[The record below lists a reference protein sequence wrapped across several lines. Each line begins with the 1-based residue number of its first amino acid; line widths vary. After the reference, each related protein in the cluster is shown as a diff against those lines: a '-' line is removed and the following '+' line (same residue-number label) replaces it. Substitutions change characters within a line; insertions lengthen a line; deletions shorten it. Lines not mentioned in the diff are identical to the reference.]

1 VTVLASSISSLCKCN
16 VSLKSKTGVVWV
28 AGLAVV
34 GALGLAAPAEDLRLV
49 DAVKN
54 RNRTAV
60 RSLIEQRVSVN
71 AAQPDGATALAW
83 AANRD
88 DLETADLL
96 IRAGAKVNA
105 ANDYGVTPL
114 SLACTNR
121 SAAMVE
127 RLLNAGA
134 DPNAALWT
142 GETPVMVCAR
152 TGNVETVKLLLSRG
166 ADPNAKETQQGQ
178 TALMRALA
186 EKHPEVVRA
195 LIDRGAD
202 VRARSKGGFTA
213 LLFASQQGEIASA
226 RMLLAAGADVNAT
239 TPKNGTALVVAAASG
254 REEFGMFLLGN
265 GADPNAAD
273 AYGVTALHYAL
284 PRGIAGIDSVSV
296 VFRPSS
302 ELPPTNMPGL
312 VKALLAH
319 GANPNAQI
327 GKDFPPYS
335 RSPYALQTSLVGVTP
350 FLLAAAAA
358 DVDLMRILLGGGAD
372 PHIKSRDGSTAL
384 MMAAGV
390 GRIDER
396 ESSQDDANALKAA
409 KLALTLGDDINAAN
423 ARGRTALHG
432 AAGIGA
438 NGLIQFLFE
447 RGAHLNTKDRRGYS
461 PLAIAAGLA
470 PRGGDSASR
479 VYEGTMALLL
489 KLGAQ
494 PLDPPM
500 SRAGDEVDP
509 R

>member
-1 VTVLASSISSLCKCN
+1 MKLRSKIWVGGAAGGAIVPLLCVLC
-16 VSLKSKTGVVWV
+16 
-28 AGLAVV
+28 
-34 GALGLAAPAEDLRLV
+34 LAASAEDLRLV

-54 RNRTAV
+54 RDRAAA
-60 RSLIEQRVSVN
+60 RSLVGQHVNVN
-71 AAQPDGATALAW
+71 AAQPDGTTALAW

-88 DLETADLL
+88 DLETAGLL
-96 IRAGAKVNA
+96 IGAGAKVNA
-105 ANDYGVTPL
+105 ANEYGVTPL

-121 SAAMVE
+121 SAAMVD
-127 RLLNAGA
+127 RLLKAGA

-142 GETPVMVCAR
+142 GETPVMVCAH
-152 TGNVETVKLLLSRG
+152 TGNVETVKLLLSHG
-166 ADPNAKETQQGQ
+166 ANPNAKETQQGQ
-178 TALMRALA
+178 TALMRAVA

-195 LIDRGAD
+195 LLDRGAD

-213 LLFASQQGEIASA
+213 LLFAGQQGEIASA
-226 RMLLAAGADVNAT
+226 KMLLAAGADVNEA

-254 REEFGMFLLGN
+254 REPFAIFLLEN

-273 AYGVTALHYAL
+273 AYGLTALHYAV

-296 VFRPSS
+296 VFRPSG
-302 ELPPTNMPGL
+302 ELPPGNLPEL

-319 GANPNAQI
+319 GANPNVQI
-327 GKDFPPYS
+327 AKNFPPYS
-335 RSPYALQTSLVGVTP
+335 RSPYALQTSLIGVTP

-358 DVDLMRILLGGGAD
+358 DVDLMRMLLGGGAD
-372 PHIKSRDGSTAL
+372 PHLKSRDGSTAL

-396 ESSQDDANALKAA
+396 ENAQEDANALEAA
-409 KLALTLGDDINAAN
+409 KLALMLGDDIQAAN

-438 NGLIQFLFE
+438 NGLIQFLVE
-447 RGAHLNTKDRRGYS
+447 QGANLNAKDRRAYT
-461 PLAIAAGLA
+461 PLGIAAGLA

-479 VYEGTMALLL
+479 VYESTMALLL

-494 PLDPPM
+494 PLDPQQP
-500 SRAGDEVDP
+500 RAENEADP
-509 R
+509 P

>member
-1 VTVLASSISSLCKCN
+1 VG
-16 VSLKSKTGVVWV
+16 LKSKTWV
-28 AGLAVV
+28 AWGAGWAACGAIVPLL
-34 GALGLAAPAEDLRLV
+34 GALSFAAPTEDLRLV

-54 RNRTAV
+54 RDRAAV
-60 RSLIEQRVSVN
+60 RSLVGQHVNVN
-71 AAQPDGATALAW
+71 AAQPDGTTALAW

-88 DLETADLL
+88 DLETVDLL
-96 IRAGAKVNA
+96 IREGAKVNA

-121 SAAMVE
+121 SAAMIE
-127 RLLNAGA
+127 RLLKAGA

-152 TGNVETVKLLLSRG
+152 TGNVETVKLLLSHG
-166 ADPNAKETQQGQ
+166 ANPNAKETQQGQ
-178 TALMRALA
+178 TALMRAVA

-195 LIDRGAD
+195 LIDGGAD
-202 VRARSKGGFTA
+202 VRARSKEGFTA
-213 LLFASQQGEIASA
+213 LLFASQQGEVASA
-226 RMLLAAGADVNAT
+226 KMLLAAGADVNEK

-254 REEFGMFLLGN
+254 REQFAIFLLEN

-273 AYGVTALHYAL
+273 AYGVTALHYAV

-296 VFRPSS
+296 VYRPSS
-302 ELPPTNMPGL
+302 ELPPGNMPEL

-319 GANPNAQI
+319 GANPNVQI
-327 GKDFPPYS
+327 AKNFPPYS

-358 DVDLMRILLGGGAD
+358 DVDLMHALLDGGAD
-372 PHIKSRDGSTAL
+372 PHIKSRDGSNAL

-396 ESSQDDANALKAA
+396 ENTQDDANALEAA

-423 ARGRTALHG
+423 ARKRTALHG

-438 NGLIQFLFE
+438 NELIRFLFE
-447 RGAHLNTKDRRGYS
+447 RGADLNAKDRGGYT

-479 VYEGTMALLL
+479 VYESTMALLL

-494 PLDPPM
+494 PLTPPR
-500 SRAGDEVDP
+500 SRAGNAVEP